1 MAEAPKRIGAL
12 IAAVIFLV
20 ASLASSIAVIYVL
33 AKGND
38 SNTNPN
44 PNTSD
49 TTSQIQQESETNQLI
64 GTKLPNFTPDPNVT
78 ALKVVDTTVGNGAE
92 VKPDSTVTV
101 TYTGALAADGT
112 VFDASG
118 DAKPITFPLNQVIKG
133 WQEGLVGMKVGGTRQ
148 LWIPA
153 ADAYGDQSPSQLIPA
168 NSALYFEVTLKNVQ

>member
-12 IAAVIFLV
+12 IAAIIFLV

-33 AKGND
+33 AKGDN
-38 SNTNPN
+38 SNTNS
-44 PNTSD
+44 NTQSD
-49 TTSQIQQESETNQLI
+49 TTSQIQQESETNSLI
-64 GTKLPNFTPDPNVT
+64 GTKLPNFTPDANVT

-133 WQEGLVGMKVGGTRQ
+133 WQEGLVGMRVGGTRQ

-168 NSALYFEVTLKNVQ
+168 NSALFFEVTLKNVQ